1 MKHLTTIAIILGAL
15 AILRITEAIA
25 VVDDTATLGPVDAIS
40 LAGKDGDL
48 SLRNDDGH
56 LAWGEEATSRAL
68 STAFVHVGRALEPLM
83 AADHFVEARQDLND
97 ELNPISEELEEI
109 MQELWEEGKSM
120 SPDDPDA
127 DDFRQRY
134 EQTYAELQ
142 EFQKRANAARAALAA
157 EQMQEA
163 YSEVLA
169 AVNVVAD
176 RLHIDLV
183 LRFIPP
189 DEPIEPGPPNAI
201 TAQIRLRSALRLPD
215 ELDITD
221 DVLAEL
227 GHDTE

>member
-1 MKHLTTIAIILGAL
+1 
-15 AILRITEAIA
+15 
-25 VVDDTATLGPVDAIS
+25 
-40 LAGKDGDL
+40 
-48 SLRNDDGH
+48 
-56 LAWGEEATSRAL
+56 
-68 STAFVHVGRALEPLM
+68 
-83 AADHFVEARQDLND
+83 
-97 ELNPISEELEEI
+97 